1 MQSEL
6 FLDLVQERAGVGRR
20 RADALTKATL
30 QVLAE
35 QVSTPELR
43 SLVAQLPKELEEATP
58 TVPHRNRR
66 LSLGDFCVRVG
77 ELAGVDESRQLPAY
91 VRCVFTVL
99 AEAVS
104 EGELR
109 QVMDQLPQEFGNLL
123 PERPERTDP
132 DAFFARVQEY
142 AQLADR
148 GDAERTAGVTL
159 NLLADRISV
168 GQAGDLTPAL
178 PEGLKTYLRTNKKTP
193 QSFDK
198 EAYLDRVA
206 TAVGVTDHAAV
217 EQRVRAV
224 LRTLREWVS
233 DREIDDTLAELPP
246 EIAELFR

>member
-1 MQSEL
+1 MQDDL
-6 FLDLVQERAGVGRR
+6 FLDLVQDRAEVDRK
-20 RADALTKATL
+20 RADALAKATL

-43 SLVAQLPKELEEATP
+43 KLVAQLPKELEETTP

-109 QVMDQLPQEFGNLL
+109 RVMDQLPEEFQNLL
-123 PERPERTDP
+123 PAQPARTDP
-132 DAFFARVQEY
+132 DAFLARVQER

-148 GDAERTAGVTL
+148 GEAQRTTGVTL
-159 NLLADRISV
+159 NLLADRISA

-178 PEGLKTYLRTNKKTP
+178 PEGLRTYLRTNKKTP

-198 EAYLDRVA
+198 ATYLDRVA
-206 TAVGVTDHAAV
+206 TAVDLTDHAVV

-233 DREIDDTLAELPP
+233 DREIDNTLSELPP
-246 EIAELFR
+246 EIAELFG

>member
-1 MQSEL
+1 MHDDL
-6 FLDLVQERAGVGRR
+6 FLDLVQQRAAVDRR

-43 SLVAQLPKELEEATP
+43 ALVAQLPKQLKEATP
-58 TVPHRNRR
+58 TVPHRNRQ

-77 ELAGVDESRQLPAY
+77 ELAGIDESRQLPAY

-104 EGELR
+104 QGELR
-109 QVMDQLPQEFGNLL
+109 QVMDQLPEEFQSLV
-123 PERPERTDP
+123 PAVPDRADP
-132 DAFFARVQEY
+132 DAFLARVQEY
-142 AQLADR
+142 GQLAGR
-148 GDAERTAGVTL
+148 GEAERTAGVTL

-178 PEGLKTYLRTNKKTP
+178 PEGLRTYLRTNKKTP

-198 EAYLDRVA
+198 ETYLDRVA
-206 TAVGVTDHAAV
+206 TAIGVTDHAIA

-224 LRTLREWVS
+224 LRTLREWES
-233 DREIDDTLAELPP
+233 DREIQNTLAELPP
-246 EIAELFR
+246 EIAELFG